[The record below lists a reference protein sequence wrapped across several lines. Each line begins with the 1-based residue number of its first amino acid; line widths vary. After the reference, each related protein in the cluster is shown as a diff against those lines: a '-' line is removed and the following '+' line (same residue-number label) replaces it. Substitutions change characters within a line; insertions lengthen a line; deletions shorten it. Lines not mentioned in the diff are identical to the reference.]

1 MISRPFQN
9 KQHRTSRQRS
19 TQHAQIPQIKDRFV
33 FSIQSMEMRRVVIPP
48 NLLNHDTIED
58 TEVGMTVFSCTVRH
72 GESAVSVPGGT
83 FHTGSEDEGIAD
95 TENRDGSQLP
105 LASTF
110 SNRLQP
116 QAFSLRR
123 FGSHLRS
130 LTDGR
135 RGGPVAPRMDR
146 SPGRYAEDGDCEA
159 GRNWQ

>member
-116 QAFSLRR
+116 LTFFLPPTQAFSLQALWFSSQVSHGWTTRR
-123 FGSHLRS
+123 PSRSSNGS
-130 LTDGR
+130 
-135 RGGPVAPRMDR
+135 
-146 SPGRYAEDGDCEA
+146 
-159 GRNWQ
+159 